1 MNNKKPV
8 FLNQGVSDSV
18 LRLIIWLIN
27 NFIPY
32 VPNMNNSNKHV
43 QQRVP
48 LKAECWFSKNPTSSV
63 QKERNLLGPTL

>member
-8 FLNQGVSDSV
+8 FLNEGVSDSV

-32 VPNMNNSNKHV
+32 VPNMNNSNNHV
-43 QQRVP
+43 QQRIP
-48 LKAECWFSKNPTSSV
+48 LKAECWFSKKSPVLCAKKT
-63 QKERNLLGPTL
+63 